1 MSEKSERIVISVTEQ
16 EAGSRLDV
24 VLSLAVEDSSRSYLQ
39 KLIRDG
45 LVTVDGEVCFK
56 KNRILSEG
64 EEEALDLPEPK
75 ELEVLPQDIPLDIL
89 YEDDDLLVVNK
100 PRGMVVHPAPG
111 NEEGTLVN
119 ALLWHCK
126 GQLSAINGVHRPGI
140 VHRIDKDT
148 SGVLMVAKTDAAHK
162 GLSEQLAEHSITRV
176 YKAIVYNNFTEDEG
190 TVDVPIGR
198 DPSRRTR
205 QSAFGSGERRAVT
218 HYKVLER
225 FGKYT
230 YIEARLETGRTHQI
244 RVHMA
249 YIRHPLVGDE
259 VYGRG
264 KNPFGVTG
272 QMLHAATLG
281 FIHPVTG
288 EYMEFSAEPP
298 AVFLKVLDQ
307 LRKEK

>member
-1 MSEKSERIVISVTEQ
+1 MSEKSERIVIPVTEQ

-45 LVTVDGEVCFK
+45 LVTVDGEVCLK
-56 KNRILSEG
+56 KNRILAEG
-64 EEEALDLPEPK
+64 EEVALDLPEPK